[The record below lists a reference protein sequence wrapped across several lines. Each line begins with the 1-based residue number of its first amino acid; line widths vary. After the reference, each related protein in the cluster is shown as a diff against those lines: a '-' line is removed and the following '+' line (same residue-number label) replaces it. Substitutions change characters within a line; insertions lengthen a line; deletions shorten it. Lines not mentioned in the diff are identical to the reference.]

1 MLYNFYFCVLDF
13 VSNDISEEHDNPTGS
28 KVPWYLLEGEW
39 GLFIY
44 VVDGLTA
51 V

>member
-1 MLYNFYFCVLDF
+1 MLYNFDCGVLDF
-13 VSNDISEEHDNPTGS
+13 VSNDISEEHDNPIGS
-28 KVPWYLLEGEW
+28 KVPQYLLEGER
-39 GLFIY
+39 GLFMY